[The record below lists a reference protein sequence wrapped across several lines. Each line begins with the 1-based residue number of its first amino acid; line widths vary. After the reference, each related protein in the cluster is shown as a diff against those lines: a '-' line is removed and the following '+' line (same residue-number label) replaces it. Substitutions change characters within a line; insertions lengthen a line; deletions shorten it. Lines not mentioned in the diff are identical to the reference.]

1 MLVQCDKGYNLEAS
15 TCHFTGVKMG
25 ENPGNIV
32 SIDGR
37 DHRPWALISREK
49 LLKAAVS
56 EIADRG
62 YEKARLVDIAAKAD
76 LTVGSVYTWYK
87 NKTDLFNAAIEYALA
102 QQQEANL
109 KYFVSGE
116 DDRISV
122 NPDTHWT
129 LLIAALAPRNSA
141 TDREATDT
149 QKMLLEALMA
159 SWRNEEAQPQIEP
172 QIAALLAQYEEVL
185 QSAVAAGSID
195 SALDVKI
202 LARLFLAFPIGLSL
216 LTLSGLPDPDMR
228 NMIVFF
234 ERFGEVLKPR
244 K

>member
-1 MLVQCDKGYNLEAS
+1 MS
-15 TCHFTGVKMG
+15 
-25 ENPGNIV
+25 ENQGNIV

-37 DHRPWALISREK
+37 DHRPWALMSREK

-56 EIADRG
+56 EIAERG

-87 NKTDLFNAAIEYALA
+87 NKTDLFNAAIEFALT
-102 QQQEANL
+102 QQQQNNL
-109 KYFVSGE
+109 QYLSDGA
-116 DDRISV
+116 DDRIQV
-122 NPDTHWT
+122 TPDSHWT

-141 TDREATDT
+141 TDRDATDT

-159 SWRNEEAQPQIEP
+159 SWRNEEAQPLIEP
-172 QIAALLAQYEEVL
+172 QIAALLSQYEDVL
-185 QSAVAAGSID
+185 GAAVKAGNID
-195 SALDVKI
+195 SKLDVKI

-234 ERFGEVLKPR
+234 ERFAEVLKPR
-244 K
+244 S

>member
-1 MLVQCDKGYNLEAS
+1 MP
-15 TCHFTGVKMG
+15 
-25 ENPGNIV
+25 ENQGNVV

-56 EIADRG
+56 EIAERG
-62 YEKARLVDIAAKAD
+62 YEKARLVDIASKAD

-102 QQQEANL
+102 QQHEANL
-109 KYFVSGE
+109 KFFSE
-116 DDRISV
+116 D
-122 NPDTHWT
+122 NENKPHTTPDSHWA

-141 TDREATDT
+141 TDRDATDT

-159 SWRNEEAQPQIEP
+159 SWRNEEAQPLIEP
-172 QIAALLAQYEEVL
+172 QLAALLSQYEEVL
-185 QSAVAAGSID
+185 GNAMKSGYID
-195 SALDVKI
+195 TELDVKI

-216 LTLSGLPDPDMR
+216 LTLSGIPDPNMR
-228 NMIVFF
+228 NMVVFF
-234 ERFGEVLKPR
+234 ERFAEVLKPR

>member
-1 MLVQCDKGYNLEAS
+1 MA
-15 TCHFTGVKMG
+15 

-37 DHRPWALISREK
+37 DHRPWAVISREK

-56 EIADRG
+56 EIAERG

-102 QQQEANL
+102 QQHEGNL
-109 KYFVSGE
+109 KYLSDGG
-116 DDRISV
+116 DGLIND
-122 NPDTHWT
+122 NPDSHWT
-129 LLIAALAPRNSA
+129 ILIGALAPRNAAKDSSA
-141 TDREATDT
+141 TDS
-149 QKMLLEALMA
+149 QKMLLEALIV

-172 QIAALLAQYEEVL
+172 QIAALVAQYEEIL
-185 QSAVAAGSID
+185 ASAMAAGNID
-195 SALDVKI
+195 SKLDTKI

-234 ERFGEVLKPR
+234 ERFAEVLKPR
-244 K
+244 T

>member
-1 MLVQCDKGYNLEAS
+1 MSDNQ
-15 TCHFTGVKMG
+15 
-25 ENPGNIV
+25 GNIV

-49 LLKAAVS
+49 LLQAAVS
-56 EIADRG
+56 EIAERG
-62 YEKARLVDIAAKAD
+62 YEKARLVDIAAKAN

-109 KYFVSGE
+109 KYLTTSN
-116 DDRISV
+116 DDRITM
-122 NPDTHWT
+122 NADAHWT

-141 TDREATDT
+141 VDREATDS

-159 SWRNEEAQPQIEP
+159 SWRNEEAQSQIEP
-172 QIAALLAQYEEVL
+172 QIAALLAQYVEVL
-185 QSAVAAGSID
+185 GAAAKDGNLD
-195 SALDVKI
+195 GALDLEI

-216 LTLSGLPDPDMR
+216 LTLSGLPDP
-228 NMIVFF
+228 NMQNMLVFF
-234 ERFGEVLKPR
+234 ERFAEVLKPR
-244 K
+244 

>member
-1 MLVQCDKGYNLEAS
+1 VA
-15 TCHFTGVKMG
+15 

-37 DHRPWALISREK
+37 DHRPWAVISREK

-56 EIADRG
+56 EIAERG

-102 QQQEANL
+102 QQHEGNL
-109 KYFVSGE
+109 KYLSDGG
-116 DDRISV
+116 DGLIND
-122 NPDTHWT
+122 NPDSHWT
-129 LLIAALAPRNSA
+129 ILIGALAPRNAAKDSSA
-141 TDREATDT
+141 TDS
-149 QKMLLEALMA
+149 QKMLLEALIV

-172 QIAALLAQYEEVL
+172 QIAALVAQYEEIL
-185 QSAVAAGSID
+185 ASAMAAGNID
-195 SALDVKI
+195 SKLDTKI

-234 ERFGEVLKPR
+234 ERFAEVLKPR
-244 K
+244 T

>member
-1 MLVQCDKGYNLEAS
+1 MA
-15 TCHFTGVKMG
+15 

-37 DHRPWALISREK
+37 DHRPWAVISREK
-49 LLKAAVS
+49 LLQAAVS
-56 EIADRG
+56 EIAERG
-62 YEKARLVDIAAKAD
+62 YEKARLVDIAAKAN

-109 KYFVSGE
+109 KYLTTSN
-116 DDRISV
+116 DDRITMSA
-122 NPDTHWT
+122 DAHWT

-141 TDREATDT
+141 VDRGATES

-159 SWRNEEAQPQIEP
+159 SWRNEEAQSQIEP
-172 QIAALLAQYEEVL
+172 QIAALLAQYVEVL
-185 QSAVAAGSID
+185 DAAVEAGDLD
-195 SALDVKI
+195 STFDLQI

-216 LTLSGLPDPDMR
+216 LTLSGLPDP
-228 NMIVFF
+228 NMQNMLVFF
-234 ERFGEVLKPR
+234 ERFAEVLKPR
-244 K
+244 E

>member
-1 MLVQCDKGYNLEAS
+1 MSDNQ
-15 TCHFTGVKMG
+15 
-25 ENPGNIV
+25 GNIV

-49 LLKAAVS
+49 LLQAAVT
-56 EIADRG
+56 EIAERG
-62 YEKARLVDIAAKAD
+62 YEKARLVDIAAKAN

-109 KYFVSGE
+109 KYLTTSN
-116 DDRISV
+116 DDRITM
-122 NPDTHWT
+122 NADAHWT

-141 TDREATDT
+141 LDREATDS

-159 SWRNEEAQPQIEP
+159 SWRNEEAQSQIEP
-172 QIAALLAQYEEVL
+172 QIAALLAQYVEVL
-185 QSAVAAGSID
+185 GAAAKDGNLD
-195 SALDVKI
+195 GALDLEI

-216 LTLSGLPDPDMR
+216 LTLSGLPDP
-228 NMIVFF
+228 NMQNMLVFF
-234 ERFGEVLKPR
+234 ERFAEVLKPR
-244 K
+244 

>member
-1 MLVQCDKGYNLEAS
+1 MA
-15 TCHFTGVKMG
+15 

-37 DHRPWALISREK
+37 DHRPWAVISREK

-56 EIADRG
+56 EIAERG

-102 QQQEANL
+102 QQHEGNL
-109 KYFVSGE
+109 KYLSDGG
-116 DDRISV
+116 DGLIHD
-122 NPDTHWT
+122 NPDSQWT
-129 LLIAALAPRNSA
+129 ILIGALAPRNAAKDSSA
-141 TDREATDT
+141 TDS
-149 QKMLLEALMA
+149 QKMLLEALMV

-172 QIAALLAQYEEVL
+172 QIAALVAQYEEIL
-185 QSAVAAGSID
+185 SAAMAAGNID
-195 SALDVKI
+195 SKLDTKI
-202 LARLFLAFPIGLSL
+202 LARLFIAFPIGLSL

-234 ERFGEVLKPR
+234 ERFAEVLKPR

>member
-1 MLVQCDKGYNLEAS
+1 VA
-15 TCHFTGVKMG
+15 

-37 DHRPWALISREK
+37 DHRPWAVISREK

-56 EIADRG
+56 EIAERG

-87 NKTDLFNAAIEYALA
+87 NKTDLFNAAIEFALA
-102 QQQEANL
+102 QQHEGNL
-109 KYFVSGE
+109 KYLSDGG
-116 DDRISV
+116 DGLIND
-122 NPDTHWT
+122 NPDSHWT
-129 LLIAALAPRNSA
+129 ILIGALAPRNAAKDSSA
-141 TDREATDT
+141 TDS
-149 QKMLLEALMA
+149 QKMLLEALMV

-172 QIAALLAQYEEVL
+172 QIAALVAQYEEIL
-185 QSAVAAGSID
+185 AAAMAAGNID
-195 SALDVKI
+195 SKLDTKI
-202 LARLFLAFPIGLSL
+202 LARLFLAFPVGLSL

-234 ERFGEVLKPR
+234 ERFAEVLKPR
-244 K
+244 T

>member
-1 MLVQCDKGYNLEAS
+1 VA
-15 TCHFTGVKMG
+15 

-37 DHRPWALISREK
+37 DHRPWAVISREK

-56 EIADRG
+56 EIAERG

-102 QQQEANL
+102 QQHEGNL
-109 KYFVSGE
+109 KYLSDGG
-116 DDRISV
+116 DGLIHD
-122 NPDTHWT
+122 NPDSQWT
-129 LLIAALAPRNSA
+129 ILIGALAPRNAAKDSSA
-141 TDREATDT
+141 TDS
-149 QKMLLEALMA
+149 QKMLLEALMV

-172 QIAALLAQYEEVL
+172 QIAALVAQYEEIL
-185 QSAVAAGSID
+185 SAAMAAGNID
-195 SALDVKI
+195 SKLDTKI
-202 LARLFLAFPIGLSL
+202 LARLFIAFPIGLSL

-234 ERFGEVLKPR
+234 ERFAEVLKPR

>member
-1 MLVQCDKGYNLEAS
+1 MA
-15 TCHFTGVKMG
+15 

-32 SIDGR
+32 SINGR
-37 DHRPWALISREK
+37 DHRPWAVISREK

-56 EIADRG
+56 EIAERG

-102 QQQEANL
+102 QQHEGNL
-109 KYFVSGE
+109 KYLSDGG
-116 DDRISV
+116 DGLIHD
-122 NPDTHWT
+122 NPDSHWT
-129 LLIAALAPRNSA
+129 ILIGALAPRNAAKDSSA
-141 TDREATDT
+141 TDS
-149 QKMLLEALMA
+149 QKMLLEALMV

-172 QIAALLAQYEEVL
+172 QIAALVAQYEEIL
-185 QSAVAAGSID
+185 AAAMAAGNID
-195 SALDVKI
+195 SKLDTKI
-202 LARLFLAFPIGLSL
+202 LARLFLAFPVGLSL

-234 ERFGEVLKPR
+234 ERFAEVLKPR
-244 K
+244 E

>member
-1 MLVQCDKGYNLEAS
+1 MS
-15 TCHFTGVKMG
+15 
-25 ENPGNIV
+25 ENQGNIV

-56 EIADRG
+56 EIAERG

-87 NKTDLFNAAIEYALA
+87 NKTDLFNAAIEYSLA
-102 QQQEANL
+102 QQQESNL
-109 KYFVSGE
+109 KYLTNGSDGLIE
-116 DDRISV
+116 D
-122 NPDTHWT
+122 NPNSHWT
-129 LLIAALAPRNSA
+129 LLIAALAPRNAA

-159 SWRNEEAQPQIEP
+159 SWRNEEAQPLIEP
-172 QIAALLAQYEEVL
+172 QISALLSQYEEVL
-185 QSAVAAGSID
+185 GVAVNAGNID
-195 SALDVKI
+195 SKLDVNI
-202 LARLFLAFPIGLSL
+202 LARLLLAFPIGLSL
-216 LTLSGLPDPDMR
+216 LTLAGLPDPDMR

-234 ERFGEVLKPR
+234 ERFAEVLQPR
-244 K
+244 Q

>member
-1 MLVQCDKGYNLEAS
+1 MA
-15 TCHFTGVKMG
+15 

-37 DHRPWALISREK
+37 DHRPWAVISREK

-56 EIADRG
+56 EIAERG

-102 QQQEANL
+102 QQHEGNL
-109 KYFVSGE
+109 KYLSDGGDGLI
-116 DDRISV
+116 DD
-122 NPDTHWT
+122 NPDSHWAI
-129 LLIAALAPRNSA
+129 LIGALAPRNAAKDSSA
-141 TDREATDT
+141 TDS
-149 QKMLLEALMA
+149 QKMLLEALMV

-172 QIAALLAQYEEVL
+172 QIAALVAQYEEIL
-185 QSAVAAGSID
+185 SAAMAAGNID
-195 SALDVKI
+195 SKLDTKI
-202 LARLFLAFPIGLSL
+202 LARLFLAFPVGLSL

-234 ERFGEVLKPR
+234 ERFAEVLKPR
-244 K
+244 

>member
-1 MLVQCDKGYNLEAS
+1 VA
-15 TCHFTGVKMG
+15 

-37 DHRPWALISREK
+37 DHRPWAVISREK

-56 EIADRG
+56 EIAERG

-102 QQQEANL
+102 QQHEGNL
-109 KYFVSGE
+109 KYLSDGG
-116 DDRISV
+116 DGLIND
-122 NPDTHWT
+122 NPDSHWT
-129 LLIAALAPRNSA
+129 ILIGALAPRNAAKDSSA
-141 TDREATDT
+141 TDS
-149 QKMLLEALMA
+149 QKMLLEALMV

-172 QIAALLAQYEEVL
+172 QIAALVAQYEEIL
-185 QSAVAAGSID
+185 AAAMAAGNID
-195 SALDVKI
+195 SKLDTKI
-202 LARLFLAFPIGLSL
+202 LARLFLAFPVGLSL

-234 ERFGEVLKPR
+234 ERFAEVLKPR
-244 K
+244 

>member
-1 MLVQCDKGYNLEAS
+1 MA
-15 TCHFTGVKMG
+15 

-37 DHRPWALISREK
+37 DHRPWAVISREK

-56 EIADRG
+56 EIAERG

-87 NKTDLFNAAIEYALA
+87 NKTDLFNAAIEFALA
-102 QQQEANL
+102 QQHEGNL
-109 KYFVSGE
+109 KYLSDGG
-116 DDRISV
+116 DGLIND
-122 NPDTHWT
+122 NPDSHWT
-129 LLIAALAPRNSA
+129 ILIGALAPRNAAKDSSA
-141 TDREATDT
+141 TDS
-149 QKMLLEALMA
+149 QKMLLEALMV

-172 QIAALLAQYEEVL
+172 QIAALVAQYEEIL
-185 QSAVAAGSID
+185 AAAMAAGNID
-195 SALDVKI
+195 SKLDTKI
-202 LARLFLAFPIGLSL
+202 LARLFLAFPVGLSL

-234 ERFGEVLKPR
+234 ERFAEVLKPR
-244 K
+244 E

>member
-1 MLVQCDKGYNLEAS
+1 MA
-15 TCHFTGVKMG
+15 

-37 DHRPWALISREK
+37 DHRPWAVISREK

-56 EIADRG
+56 EIAERG

-102 QQQEANL
+102 QQHEGNL
-109 KYFVSGE
+109 KYLSDGGDGLI
-116 DDRISV
+116 DD
-122 NPDTHWT
+122 NPDSHWAI
-129 LLIAALAPRNSA
+129 LIGALAPRNAAKDSSA
-141 TDREATDT
+141 TDS
-149 QKMLLEALMA
+149 QKMLLEALMV

-172 QIAALLAQYEEVL
+172 QIAALVAQYEEIL
-185 QSAVAAGSID
+185 SAAMAAGNID
-195 SALDVKI
+195 SKLDTKI
-202 LARLFLAFPIGLSL
+202 LARLFLAFPVGLSL

-234 ERFGEVLKPR
+234 ERFAEVLKPR
-244 K
+244 E

>member
-1 MLVQCDKGYNLEAS
+1 MSDNQ
-15 TCHFTGVKMG
+15 
-25 ENPGNIV
+25 GNIV

-49 LLKAAVS
+49 LLQAAVS
-56 EIADRG
+56 EIAERG
-62 YEKARLVDIAAKAD
+62 YEKARLVDIAAKAN

-109 KYFVSGE
+109 KYLTTSN
-116 DDRISV
+116 DDRITM
-122 NPDTHWT
+122 NADAHWT

-141 TDREATDT
+141 LDREATDS

-159 SWRNEEAQPQIEP
+159 SWRNEEAQSQIEP
-172 QIAALLAQYEEVL
+172 QIAALLAQYVEVL
-185 QSAVAAGSID
+185 GAAAKDGNLD
-195 SALDVKI
+195 GALDLEI

-216 LTLSGLPDPDMR
+216 LTLSGLPDP
-228 NMIVFF
+228 NMQNMLVFF
-234 ERFGEVLKPR
+234 ERFAEVLKPR
-244 K
+244 

>member
-1 MLVQCDKGYNLEAS
+1 MA
-15 TCHFTGVKMG
+15 

-37 DHRPWALISREK
+37 DHRPWAVISREK

-56 EIADRG
+56 EIAERG

-87 NKTDLFNAAIEYALA
+87 NKTDLFNAAIEFALA
-102 QQQEANL
+102 QQHEGNL
-109 KYFVSGE
+109 KYLSDGG
-116 DDRISV
+116 DGLIND
-122 NPDTHWT
+122 NPDSHWT
-129 LLIAALAPRNSA
+129 ILIGALAPRNAAKDSSA
-141 TDREATDT
+141 TDS
-149 QKMLLEALMA
+149 QKMLLEALMV

-172 QIAALLAQYEEVL
+172 QIAALVAQYEEIL
-185 QSAVAAGSID
+185 AAAMAAGNID
-195 SALDVKI
+195 SKLDKKI
-202 LARLFLAFPIGLSL
+202 LARLFLAFPVGLSL

-234 ERFGEVLKPR
+234 ERFAEVLKPR
-244 K
+244 T